1 MNKQIIESALSM
13 IEELEIK
20 LIIAFLLLML
30 VGIVFVFGMM
40 LYGYFIV

>member
-1 MNKQIIESALSM
+1 MSKQVIESALNM

-30 VGIVFVFGMM
+30 AGIVFTFGMM
-40 LYGYFIV
+40 LYGFFIV

>member
-1 MNKQIIESALSM
+1 MEKQIIERALSV
-13 IEELEIK
+13 IEELQIK

-40 LYGYFIV
+40 LYDFFIV